1 MSIRINTTKSLVLS
15 FPFFLLI
22 AATNVFGQKLPAK
35 EKNDCSKATSQT
47 ELNICAEQQFRTADG
62 KLNAVYKQVLAKLS
76 QKSKQALI
84 KAQREWVQFRDD
96 NALAFAGQYEG
107 GSMQPMVSLDAK
119 TVTTRSRTDEL
130 QKLLKDQ

>member
-1 MSIRINTTKSLVLS
+1 MLTRISTTKSLVLS
-15 FPFFLLI
+15 FSLFLLI
-22 AATNVFGQKLPAK
+22 TATTVYGQKLPAK
-35 EKNDCSKATSQT
+35 GKIDCSKATSQT
-47 ELNICAEQQFRTADG
+47 ELNICAQQQFTAADG
-62 KLNAVYKQVLAKLS
+62 KLNAVYKRVLAKLN

-119 TVTTRSRTDEL
+119 TATTRSRTNEL

>member
-1 MSIRINTTKSLVLS
+1 M
-15 FPFFLLI
+15 
-22 AATNVFGQKLPAK
+22 FGQKLPAK

-47 ELNICAEQQFRTADG
+47 ELNICTQQQFTAADE

-107 GSMQPMVSLDAK
+107 GSMQPMVLLDVK